1 MVLNQTRPLVGY
13 QSERRAGESCLAAK
27 RRHPPSGLGHAY
39 VSVSEQR
46 ARRSAASTPTPQS
59 TGSKKNTKII
69 RIMVLP
75 TFYLGIVV
83 GRRRHRCRFHACDT
97 RGGPRYSGRALSF
110 PGAPAAQARC
120 VIDLHS
126 VRRRASKGNKKT
138 NGRQAVG
145 PWRTAVFG

>member
-1 MVLNQTRPLVGY
+1 
-13 QSERRAGESCLAAK
+13 
-27 RRHPPSGLGHAY
+27 
-39 VSVSEQR
+39 
-46 ARRSAASTPTPQS
+46 
-59 TGSKKNTKII
+59 
-69 RIMVLP
+69 MVLP

-97 RGGPRYSGRALSF
+97 RGGPRYSGRAISF

-145 PWRTAVFG
+145 PWRTAVCWFAPEFFFKKYECMYRILNKIYL